1 MNCPKCHSDN
11 PDSTNFC
18 GTCGTPLGAVDGA
31 ASSATKTLET
41 QTRRLGIG
49 SLFAERYEVLEELGK
64 GGMGVVYRVRDR
76 KLDEEMAL
84 KVLKPEIA
92 AHKETIERFK
102 NELKFARRIAHRNV
116 CKMYDLNE
124 GEKILYIT
132 MEYVKGEDLKSL
144 IRRKGKFPEK
154 EAVAAARQVCEGL
167 AEAHA
172 LGVIHRDLKPQNIMM
187 DEKGAAKVMDFGIAR
202 SIEAPGVTQTG
213 MMIGT
218 PDYISPE
225 QAEGDKADQR
235 SDIYSLGAIL
245 YEMVTG
251 KVPFKGDTALS
262 VAIKHKTQAPHDPKR
277 LNPELSADLSR
288 LILTCMEKD
297 PARRYQ
303 TARELLADLDKIEQG
318 VPIAEGIRRKRKLEV
333 KWNKVLI
340 YGGAA
345 VLLVLLVAGGLSLF
359 KPRIHSLAVLPF
371 RNLTGDASQDYFVDE
386 IADELITHLGRIGA
400 LRVISFTSTLQYKG
414 AKKALPEIARE
425 LNADALVEGTVQNVG
440 DNVSLRVRL
449 VKARPEE
456 RSLWEGTY
464 NRTIT
469 DALVLYG
476 DIARAVSQKIDLK
489 LTPQEETH
497 FVSAGQVDPETYKAY
512 LRGCYLLNFGTTD
525 KDIEKGLNYFREAI
539 AKDPANPWAY
549 AGLAYAYVSLGH
561 SSASPPDAWQQARS
575 AAERALKLDPNL
587 AEGYA
592 NMADVKLYYE
602 RDWKGAEQ
610 NFKRAAELNPSLPMN
625 HYHYAWYLALMK
637 RMDEAI
643 VEHKKAQELDPITPL
658 HTAWLGG
665 LYWMDGQY
673 DKAIAEAKKC
683 LAWKN
688 EYGLG
693 WLITGFGYAGK
704 GMYEEAIA
712 AHRKAVEIDP
722 SWKYALG
729 RTYALAG
736 RKDEARK
743 ILAELEKEEP
753 SPFGAW
759 TRAIMYTALG
769 ENDKAFQ
776 WLNYQPTHGWIPWFS
791 VDPEFYPLR
800 TDPRFKELVRKWNLP
815 ESK

>member
-1 MNCPKCHSDN
+1 MKCSKCHFDN
-11 PDSTNFC
+11 LDSTNFC
-18 GTCGTPLGAVDGA
+18 GKCGTQLAGSDEALPSV
-31 ASSATKTLET
+31 TKTLET
-41 QTRRLGIG
+41 QTRRLEIG
-49 SLFAERYEVLEELGK
+49 SLFAERYEILEELGK

-92 AHKETIERFK
+92 AHRETVERFK

-144 IRRKGKFPEK
+144 IRRKGKFAEK
-154 EAVAAARQVCEGL
+154 EAVGVAKQVCEGL

-187 DEKGAAKVMDFGIAR
+187 DEKGGAKVMDFGIAR

-225 QAEGDKADQR
+225 QAEGEKADQR
-235 SDIYSLGAIL
+235 SDIYSLGTIL

-262 VAIKHKTQAPHDPKR
+262 VAIKHKTQAPHDPKK

-297 PARRYQ
+297 PERRYQ
-303 TARELLADLDKIEQG
+303 TARELLTDLDKIEKG
-318 VPIAEGIRRKRKLEV
+318 IPIAEGAHRKKKPKIRWKT
-333 KWNKVLI
+333 VLI

-345 VLLVLLVAGGLSLF
+345 LLLVLLVAGALSLF
-359 KPRIHSLAVLPF
+359 KPRISSIAVLPF
-371 RNLTGDASQDYFVDE
+371 KNLTGDASQDYFVDE
-386 IADELITHLGRIGA
+386 IADELIGHLGRIRA
-400 LRVISFTSTLQYKG
+400 LRVISFWSTQGYKG
-414 AKKALPEIARE
+414 AKKPLAEIAKE
-425 LNADALVEGTVQNVG
+425 LSADALVEGTVQRVG
-440 DNVSLRVRL
+440 SSVGLRVRL
-449 VKARPEE
+449 VKALPEE
-456 RSLWEGTY
+456 RSLWEKSY
-464 NRTIT
+464 DQTIT
-469 DALVLYG
+469 DVLVMYS
-476 DIARAVSQKIDLK
+476 DVARAISQKINIK
-489 LTPQEETH
+489 LTPQEETR
-497 FVSAGQVDPETYKAY
+497 FVSAGRVNPETYKAY
-512 LRGCYLLNFGTTD
+512 LRGMSLLNGSTD
-525 KDIEKGLNYFREAI
+525 EEFKKGMEYLRQAVD
-539 AKDPANPWAY
+539 KDPADPMAY
-549 AGLAYAYVSLGH
+549 VGLAYGYVSLGH
-561 SSASPPDAWQQARS
+561 SPAAPPDAWQQARE
-575 AAERALKLDPNL
+575 AAQRALKLDPNL

-592 NMADVKLYYE
+592 NIADVKLYYE
-602 RDWKGAEQ
+602 RDWKGAGQ
-610 NFKRAAELNPSLPMN
+610 NFKRAMELNPSLAMN
-625 HYHYAWYLALMK
+625 HYHYAWYLALMR

-643 VEHKKAQELDPITPL
+643 VEHKRAQELDPLTPL

-665 LYWMDGQY
+665 LYWMEGQN

-683 LAWKN
+683 LKLNDNYAL
-688 EYGLG
+688 GL
-693 WLITGFGYAGK
+693 LITGFGYAGK
-704 GMYEEAIA
+704 GMSEEAIA
-712 AHRKAVEIDP
+712 AHRKAVEINP
-722 SWKYALG
+722 EWKYALG
-729 RTYALAG
+729 RTYAMAG

-759 TRAIMYTALG
+759 ALAIMYTALG

-776 WLNYQPTHGWIPWFS
+776 WLNYQPTHGWLPWFS

-815 ESK
+815 EPK

>member
-1 MNCPKCHSDN
+1 MKCSKCHFDN

-18 GTCGTPLGAVDGA
+18 GKCGTQLAGSDEALPSV
-31 ASSATKTLET
+31 TKTLET
-41 QTRRLGIG
+41 QTRRLEIG
-49 SLFAERYEVLEELGK
+49 SLFAERYEILEELGK

-92 AHKETIERFK
+92 AHRETVERFK

-144 IRRKGKFPEK
+144 IRRKGKFAEK
-154 EAVAAARQVCEGL
+154 EAVGLAKQVCEGL

-187 DEKGAAKVMDFGIAR
+187 DEKGGAKVMDFGIAR

-225 QAEGDKADQR
+225 QAEGEKADQR

-262 VAIKHKTQAPHDPKR
+262 VAIKHKTQAPHDPKK

-297 PARRYQ
+297 PERRYQ
-303 TARELLADLDKIEQG
+303 TARELLTDLDKIEKG
-318 VPIAEGIRRKRKLEV
+318 IPIAEGAHRKKKPKIRWKT
-333 KWNKVLI
+333 VLI

-345 VLLVLLVAGGLSLF
+345 LLLVLLVAGALSLF
-359 KPRIHSLAVLPF
+359 KPRISSIAVLPF
-371 RNLTGDASQDYFVDE
+371 KNLTGDASQDYFVDE
-386 IADELITHLGRIGA
+386 IADELIGHLGRIRA
-400 LRVISFTSTLQYKG
+400 LRVISFWSTQGYKG
-414 AKKALPEIARE
+414 AKKPLAEIAKE
-425 LNADALVEGTVQNVG
+425 LSADALVEGIVQRVG
-440 DNVSLRVRL
+440 SSVGLRVRL

-456 RSLWEGTY
+456 RSLWEKSY
-464 NRTIT
+464 DQTIT
-469 DALVLYG
+469 DVLVMYS
-476 DIARAVSQKIDLK
+476 DVARAISQKINIK
-489 LTPQEETH
+489 LTPQEETR
-497 FVSAGQVDPETYKAY
+497 FVSAGRVNPETYKAY
-512 LRGCYLLNFGTTD
+512 LRGMSLLNGSTD
-525 KDIEKGLNYFREAI
+525 EEFKKGMEYLRQAVDE
-539 AKDPANPWAY
+539 DPADPMAY
-549 AGLAYAYVSLGH
+549 VGLAYGYVSLGH
-561 SSASPPDAWQQARS
+561 SPAAPPDAWQQARE
-575 AAERALKLDPNL
+575 AAQRALKLDPNL

-592 NMADVKLYYE
+592 NIADVKLYYE

-610 NFKRAAELNPSLPMN
+610 NFKRAMELNPSLAMN
-625 HYHYAWYLALMK
+625 HYHYAWYLALMR

-643 VEHKKAQELDPITPL
+643 VEHKRAQELDPLTPL

-665 LYWMDGQY
+665 LYWMEGQY

-683 LAWKN
+683 LKLNDNYAL
-688 EYGLG
+688 GL
-693 WLITGFGYAGK
+693 LITGFGYAGK

-712 AHRKAVEIDP
+712 AHRKAVEINP
-722 SWKYALG
+722 EWKYALA
-729 RTYALAG
+729 RTYAMAG

-743 ILAELEKEEP
+743 ILVEYEKEEP
-753 SPFGAW
+753 SAFGAW
-759 TRAIMYTALG
+759 ALAIMYTALG

-776 WLNYQPTHGWIPWFS
+776 WLNYRPTHGWLPWFS

-815 ESK
+815 EPK

>member
-1 MNCPKCHSDN
+1 MKCSKCHFDN

-18 GTCGTPLGAVDGA
+18 GKCGTQLAGSDEALPSV
-31 ASSATKTLET
+31 TKTLET
-41 QTRRLGIG
+41 QTRRLEIG
-49 SLFAERYEVLEELGK
+49 SLFAERYEILEELGK

-92 AHKETIERFK
+92 AHRETVERFK

-144 IRRKGKFPEK
+144 IRRKGKFAEK
-154 EAVAAARQVCEGL
+154 EAVGLAKQVCEGL

-187 DEKGAAKVMDFGIAR
+187 DEKGGAKVMDFGIAR

-225 QAEGDKADQR
+225 QAEGEKADQR

-262 VAIKHKTQAPHDPKR
+262 VAIKHKTQAPHDPKK

-297 PARRYQ
+297 PERRYQ
-303 TARELLADLDKIEQG
+303 TARELLTDLDKIEKG
-318 VPIAEGIRRKRKLEV
+318 IPIAEGAHRKKKPKIRWKT
-333 KWNKVLI
+333 VLI

-345 VLLVLLVAGGLSLF
+345 LLLVLLVAGALSLF
-359 KPRIHSLAVLPF
+359 KPRISSIAVLPF
-371 RNLTGDASQDYFVDE
+371 KNLTGDASQDYFVDE
-386 IADELITHLGRIGA
+386 IADELIGHLGRIRA
-400 LRVISFTSTLQYKG
+400 LRVISFWSTQGYKG
-414 AKKALPEIARE
+414 AMKPLAEIAKE
-425 LNADALVEGTVQNVG
+425 LSADALVEGTVQRVG
-440 DNVSLRVRL
+440 SSVGLRVRL

-456 RSLWEGTY
+456 RSLWEKSY
-464 NRTIT
+464 DQTIT
-469 DALVLYG
+469 DVLVMYS
-476 DIARAVSQKIDLK
+476 DVARAISQKINIK
-489 LTPQEETH
+489 LTPQEETR
-497 FVSAGQVDPETYKAY
+497 FVSAGRVNPETYKAY
-512 LRGCYLLNFGTTD
+512 LRGMSLLNGSTD
-525 KDIEKGLNYFREAI
+525 EEFKKGMEYLRQAVDE
-539 AKDPANPWAY
+539 DPADPMAY
-549 AGLAYAYVSLGH
+549 VGLAYGYVSLGH
-561 SSASPPDAWQQARS
+561 SPAAPPDAWQQARE
-575 AAERALKLDPNL
+575 AAQRALKLDPNL

-592 NMADVKLYYE
+592 NIADVKLYYE

-610 NFKRAAELNPSLPMN
+610 NFKRAMELNPSLAMN
-625 HYHYAWYLALMK
+625 HYHYAWYLALMR

-643 VEHKKAQELDPITPL
+643 VEHKRAQELDPLTPL

-665 LYWMDGQY
+665 LYWMEGQY

-683 LAWKN
+683 LKLNDNYAL
-688 EYGLG
+688 GL
-693 WLITGFGYAGK
+693 LITGFGYAGK

-712 AHRKAVEIDP
+712 AHRKAVEINP
-722 SWKYALG
+722 EWKYALA
-729 RTYALAG
+729 RTYAMAG

-743 ILAELEKEEP
+743 ILVEYEKEEP
-753 SPFGAW
+753 SAFGAW
-759 TRAIMYTALG
+759 ALAIMYTALG

-776 WLNYQPTHGWIPWFS
+776 WLNYRPTHGWLPWFS

-815 ESK
+815 EPK